1 MKSSAFREGLTFDD
15 ILLFPNKSDVV
26 DFSKI
31 DLKTAFTRNV
41 KINIPI
47 VSAAMDTVTES
58 QTAIVLAQLGGIG
71 VIHKNLTILQ
81 QAAEVEK
88 VKRFENGVITQPVT
102 LGPDHSVQ
110 EAVDIMKKYGISG
123 LPICEGTKVV
133 GILTNRDLRFE
144 TKFNQPIRNIM
155 TKDNL
160 ITAPVGTTLDQA
172 KKILQKHK
180 VEKLLIVDNQNN
192 LRGLITIKDIFKN
205 INYPLAAKDSRGRLL
220 VAAAIG
226 VEPSLERVEA
236 LVSAGVDVISIDKAH
251 GWTTSVIEKVRAVK
265 KNFKRIDVIAGNIVE
280 GAAAEALIEAGADAV
295 KVGIGPG
302 SICTTRII
310 AGVGVPQ
317 ISAIMDCVEVARQ
330 KKIPVIADGGIK
342 YSGDIVKAIGVGAST
357 VMLGNLLAGTDS
369 TPGEVIYYQ
378 GRSYKIYRGMG
389 SVEAMKE
396 GGRER
401 YFQSDEF
408 DINKLIPEGIVGRV
422 PYKGKLED
430 VVYQLCGGL
439 KSGMVYTGARSIPEL
454 QERARFVRITGAG
467 LAESHPHDVSI
478 VKEAPNYRTN

>member
-15 ILLFPNKSDVV
+15 ILLFPNKSDV

-31 DLKTAFTRNV
+31 DLKTKFTRNV
-41 KINIPI
+41 EINIPI

-58 QTAIVLAQLGGIG
+58 QTAITLAQLGGIG
-71 VIHKNLTILQ
+71 VIHKNMSILQ
-81 QAAEVEK
+81 QATEVEK

-155 TKDNL
+155 TKEKL
-160 ITAPVGTTLDQA
+160 VTAPVDTTLEQA
-172 KKILQKHK
+172 KAILQKHK
-180 VEKLLIVDNQNN
+180 IEKLLIVDKQNN
-192 LRGLITIKDIFKN
+192 LKGLITIKDIFKN
-205 INYPLAAKDSRGRLL
+205 INYPLAAKDGRGRLL

-236 LVSAGVDVISIDKAH
+236 LIAAGVDVISIDKAH

-265 KNFKRIDVIAGNIVE
+265 KSFKEIDIVAGNIVE

-302 SICTTRII
+302 SICTTRVIS
-310 AGVGVPQ
+310 GVGVPQ
-317 ISAIMDCVEVARQ
+317 ISAVMDCVEAAKQRNV
-330 KKIPVIADGGIK
+330 PVIADGGIK
-342 YSGDIVKAIGVGAST
+342 FSGDIVKAIGVGAST
-357 VMLGNLLAGTDS
+357 VMLGNLLAGTDA
-369 TPGEVIYYQ
+369 TPGEVVYYQ

-401 YFQSDEF
+401 YFQSEEF

-430 VVYQLCGGL
+430 VVYQLTGGL

-454 QERARFVRITGAG
+454 HERARFVRITGAG

-478 VKEAPNYRTN
+478 VKEAPNYRTT

>member
-1 MKSSAFREGLTFDD
+1 MKSTTFREGLTFDD
-15 ILLFPNKSDVV
+15 ILMYPNKSNV

-31 DLKTAFTRNV
+31 SLKTKLTRNV
-41 KINIPI
+41 EINIPI

-58 QTAIVLAQLGGIG
+58 KTAIVLAQLGGIG
-71 VIHKNLTILQ
+71 VIHKNMTVQQ
-81 QAAEVEK
+81 QATEVEK
-88 VKRFENGVITQPVT
+88 VKRFENGVITQPIT
-102 LGPDHSVQ
+102 LSPDHSVQ
-110 EAVDIMKKYGISG
+110 DAVDVMKKYEISG
-123 LPICEGTKVV
+123 LPICIGTKIA

-144 TKFNQPIRNIM
+144 TKFNQPIKNIM
-155 TKDNL
+155 TKENL
-160 ITAPVGTTLDQA
+160 VTAPVDTTLEQA
-172 KKILQKHK
+172 KAILQKHK
-180 VEKLLIVDNQNN
+180 IEKLLIVDKDNN
-192 LRGLITIKDIFKN
+192 LKGLITIKDIFKN

-236 LVSAGVDVISIDKAH
+236 LIAAGADVISIDKAH
-251 GWTTSVIEKVRAVK
+251 GWTNSVIEKARSVK
-265 KNFKRIDVIAGNIVE
+265 KHFKHIELIAGNIVE

-310 AGVGVPQ
+310 SGVGVPQ
-317 ISAIMDCVEVARQ
+317 ITAVMDCVEVA
-330 KKIPVIADGGIK
+330 KKSGVPVIADGGIK
-342 YSGDIVKAIGVGAST
+342 YSGDIVKALGVGAST
-357 VMLGNLLAGTDS
+357 VMLGNLLAGTDA
-369 TPGEVIYYQ
+369 TPGEIVYYQ

-408 DINKLIPEGIVGRV
+408 DMNKLIPEGIVGRV
-422 PYKGKLED
+422 PYKGTLED
-430 VVYQLCGGL
+430 VVYQLTGGL
-439 KSGMVYTGARSIPEL
+439 RSGMVYIGASTIDEL
-454 QERARFVRITGAG
+454 HSNARFVRITGAG